1 MTESNDRGAQYPPR
15 KHYMELVNPPPN
27 RKVLKGKWV
36 YKIKRGPTGDILR
49 HKARWVVKG
58 YAQIDG
64 IDYNETFASVV
75 KPMSYKALFAVAAAE
90 DWEIDQMD
98 VVTAFL
104 YGEVEEE
111 IYVQQPTG
119 REQPNA
125 GGKVCKLIKALYG
138 LKQAPRVLF
147 HRLTTYLQ
155 QTGFAPLTQDH
166 SVFVNKSNTFID
178 VYVDDLLLFGPDGT
192 DINQTKSAL
201 NTEF

>member
-1 MTESNDRGAQYPPR
+1 
-15 KHYMELVNPPPN
+15 MELVNPPPN

-98 VVTAFL
+98 VVTAVL
-104 YGEVEEE
+104 YGKVEEE

-155 QTGFAPLTQDH
+155 QTGFAPLIQDH